1 MLISF
6 PPDQSE
12 IAETDLDG
20 EPLIL
25 KADGGALPLTWL
37 IDGKPIQSDAH
48 TREATWQPTS
58 PGFAKLTVIDA
69 NGHTDRAS
77 IRLR

>member
-1 MLISF
+1 M
-6 PPDQSE
+6 
-12 IAETDLDG
+12 
-20 EPLIL
+20 
-25 KADGGALPLTWL
+25 PLTL
-37 IDGKPIQSDAH
+37 LLDGKPIQSDAH
-48 TREATWQPTS
+48 TREATWQPMT